1 MRTLTQKVAMVFG
14 VAFLLFAALGLVL
27 PGGMGMEADPD
38 PAPDLLG
45 LFPVNLLH
53 NLVHLTFG
61 VWGVLAAR
69 TFSAA
74 KAYCRMSGAIYV
86 VLMVLGFIVPDGFGL
101 VPLGGNDPWLH
112 LVLAAGL
119 LYFGFIH
126 REVGVPANS

>member
-14 VAFLLFAALGLVL
+14 VAFLLFAVLGLFL
-27 PGGMGMEADPD
+27 PGGMGMESDPGL
-38 PAPDLLG
+38 APDLLG

-53 NLVHLTFG
+53 NLVHLAFG

-69 TFSAA
+69 TFPAA
-74 KAYCRMSGAIYV
+74 KGYCRTSGAIYV

-119 LYFGFIH
+119 LYFGFVH
-126 REVGVPANS
+126 REAGAPANS